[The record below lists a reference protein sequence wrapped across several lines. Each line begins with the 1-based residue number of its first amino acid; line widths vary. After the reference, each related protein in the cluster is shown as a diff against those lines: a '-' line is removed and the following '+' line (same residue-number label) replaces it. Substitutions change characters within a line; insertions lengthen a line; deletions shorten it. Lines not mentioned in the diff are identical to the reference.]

1 MSVEILLGC
10 VGIIF
15 MGMEIF
21 VGIIFKSNDFF
32 FFGGVGHLFELLLNE
47 FIEMRDF
54 LG

>member
-32 FFGGVGHLFELLLNE
+32 FLVVLDICLSYCWMNL
-47 FIEMRDF
+47 
-54 LG
+54 

>member
-32 FFGGVGHLFELLLNE
+32 FLVVLDICLSYC
-47 FIEMRDF
+47 
-54 LG
+54 